1 MNLRSLITE
10 AADWI
15 IDLAEESGRPM
26 VWLTAAFGAI
36 TFLMGILIVQLFH

>member
-1 MNLRSLITE
+1 MNLRKHISE

-26 VWLTAAFGAI
+26 IWLTCAFGAV
-36 TFLMGILIVQLFH
+36 TFCMGILIVQLLK